1 MHTRVS
7 VHSRGVTSRTLPDDV
22 GTASSTIAR
31 AERRPLFDWLF
42 AVAAL
47 AMVAAYVRA
56 VFFTPIE
63 ALQGAAQKIYYV
75 HVSAALSAYLALGI
89 VALMSIVYL
98 WLRDERA
105 DRLAESAGEVALV
118 FLTAVLTTGPLWGK
132 PIWGTWWTWDA
143 RLTLTLF
150 LWFLTAGY
158 LVLRGAVDDAAM
170 RARYSAVI
178 GILAALLIPFIH
190 LSVYLFNTL
199 HPKPILLKPDKPS
212 MPNEMVVTFFAFFIA
227 CALLCVALIRAR
239 YRYGVARDALRALD
253 LAEESE

>member
-1 MHTRVS
+1 MPDELGGAPLVMAGAQ
-7 VHSRGVTSRTLPDDV
+7 SRP
-22 GTASSTIAR
+22 I
-31 AERRPLFDWLF
+31 FDWLF
-42 AVAAL
+42 VVAVL
-47 AMVAAYVRA
+47 AMGGAYVRA
-56 VFFTPIE
+56 VFFTPME

-75 HVSAALSAYLALGI
+75 HVSAALSAYLALSI

-118 FLTAVLTTGPLWGK
+118 FLTVVLTTGPLWGK

-170 RARYSAVI
+170 RARYSAVV

-199 HPKPILLKPDKPS
+199 HPKPILLKPDRPS
-212 MPNEMVVTFFAFFIA
+212 MPNEMVVTFVGFFVA
-227 CALLCVALIRAR
+227 CTLLCVALIRAR
-239 YRYGVARDALRALD
+239 YRYGVARDAVRALD
-253 LAEESE
+253 AGLEEGE